1 MRKITLKYPLTS
13 YHVLG
18 DLPSFYISVKTGL
31 KKATHKHFSL
41 KVARYLAIHFSQ
53 NNQRIH
59 IKCIQRHPSIIKN
72 IQRMRPFY
80 QNIREEYIPKFI
92 LLNPEISTILDNEK
106 QVILS
111 ILDPVSSKLPLTV
124 KNGWTSVK
132 AAYDVSRKF
141 CYDIHRKR
149 DKFYTNLDKDNK

>member
-1 MRKITLKYPLTS
+1 MKKDTETFEHFLLHCPY
-13 YHVLG
+13 YH
-18 DLPSFYISVKTGL
+18 
-31 KKATHKHFSL
+31 
-41 KVARYLAIHFSQ
+41 
-53 NNQRIH
+53 
-59 IKCIQRHPSIIKN
+59 
-72 IQRMRPFY
+72 
-80 QNIREEYIPKFI
+80 NIREEYLPKYI

-124 KNGWTSVK
+124 KNGWSSVK

-141 CYDIHRKR
+141 CYDKHRKR